1 MASTAFDITSILNRK
16 TRQQSEE
23 KDGYKAIKLNY
34 KDIVITKHN
43 KYSMDEINE
52 LATGIHMAGELQQPL
67 VLGKVGDEFW
77 LVSGHRRHAAI
88 DCTGRRRTVR
98 RSRLQI

>member
-1 MASTAFDITSILNRK
+1 MANTAFDITSILNRK

-43 KYSMDEINE
+43 KYSMDEISE
-52 LATGIHMAGELQQPL
+52 I
-67 VLGKVGDEFW
+67 
-77 LVSGHRRHAAI
+77 
-88 DCTGRRRTVR
+88 GRAHV
-98 RSRLQI
+98 